1 MDESL
6 VRTSRFLSYVLRH
19 DPASVGLRLDYRGW
33 ARTED
38 LIRCAGSTGVVLS
51 EETLRTIIRE
61 SDKPRF
67 SLSDD
72 GARIRA
78 NYGHSVSV
86 VPELEAAGP
95 PPVLYHGTATRFVA
109 SIREE
114 GLTPRGR
121 RHVHLSTDRETAI
134 DVGGRHGRPVVL
146 TVDTRGMREAGAE
159 FLRGPGGLWLTE
171 HVPPEY
177 LGFPE

>member
-1 MDESL
+1 
-6 VRTSRFLSYVLRH
+6 
-19 DPASVGLRLDYRGW
+19 
-33 ARTED
+33 
-38 LIRCAGSTGVVLS
+38 VVLS

-134 DVGGRHGRPVVL
+134 ELTPRGRRHVHLSTDRETAIDVGGRHGRPVVL